1 MDKFKDRMITL
12 GEAAYP
18 NNVGFSE
25 MVTFYQ
31 VASPADI
38 KKMESIIK
46 AEDWEGFK
54 KLIQKVVGVK
64 LK

>member
-1 MDKFKDRMITL
+1 METFKEKMIVL

-25 MVTFYQ
+25 MVKFYQ
-31 VASPADI
+31 TANRGQIKEMEDI
-38 KKMESIIK
+38 IA